1 MSKIKFKFNKQ
12 KAIETILYLAQKR
25 HFIDKMSLYKFL
37 FFADEIHL
45 NKYGRIICG
54 GKYVAMPLGPVPS
67 EIKDLIEKEKHT
79 DFDIK
84 DYWITPNR
92 EPNID
97 YLSKSDIE
105 AINQAYGEY
114 SQYEPKE
121 LSDISH
127 KHKAWINARNKNK
140 FVNNNKIDYIDL
152 ICADNQELIEDLEE
166 NSQYILI

>member
-1 MSKIKFKFNKQ
+1 MSKIKFNFNKQ
-12 KAIETILYLAQKR
+12 KAIEVILYFAQKR
-25 HFIDKMSLYKFL
+25 HCIDKMSLYKFL

-45 NKYGRIICG
+45 NKFGRPICG

-67 EIKDLIEKEKHT
+67 EIKDLLEKENHLE
-79 DFDIK
+79 FDIN

-92 EPNID
+92 SPNMD

-114 SQYEPKE
+114 SQYLPKE

-127 KHKAWINARNKNK
+127 EHKAWINARSKNIL
-140 FVNNNKIDYIDL
+140 VNNNRIDFIDL
-152 ICADNQELIEDLEE
+152 IDLDNKDLIEDLEE